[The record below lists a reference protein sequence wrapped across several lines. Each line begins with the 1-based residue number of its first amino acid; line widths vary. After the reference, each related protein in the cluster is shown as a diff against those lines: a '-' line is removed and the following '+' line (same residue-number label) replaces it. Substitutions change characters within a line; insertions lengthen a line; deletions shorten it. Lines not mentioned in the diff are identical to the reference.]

1 MTVTVLEGQSLLDI
15 ALQELGSLEGAY
27 NLAVLNGLSLT
38 DSLAAG
44 MLLQLPDV
52 VDKRIVNYYLERNIR
67 PATGK
72 ITRGTFDSTFDYTF
86 DNNLSNG
93 IFCFTFDFTFE

>member
-52 VDKRIVNYYLERNIR
+52 VDKRIVNYYSERNIR
-67 PATGK
+67 PATM
-72 ITRGTFDSTFDYTF
+72 FDPVTKQRIFD
-86 DNNLSNG
+86 D
-93 IFCFTFDFTFE
+93 TFDFTFE

>member
-1 MTVTVLEGQSLLDI
+1 MTVTILEGQSLLDV

-27 NLAVLNGLSLT
+27 ALAVLNGLSLT

-44 MLLQLPDV
+44 MMLQLPDV

-67 PATGK
+67 PATL
-72 ITRGTFDSTFDYTF
+72 FDPETKQRIFD
-86 DNNLSNG
+86 D
-93 IFCFTFDFTFE
+93 TFDFTFE

>member
-1 MTVTVLEGQSLLDI
+1 MTVTILEGQSLLDI

-27 NLAVLNGLSLT
+27 ALAVLNGLSLT

-52 VDKRIVNYYLERNIR
+52 VDKRIVNYYSERNIR
-67 PATGK
+67 PATM
-72 ITRGTFDSTFDYTF
+72 FDPVTKQRIFD
-86 DNNLSNG
+86 
-93 IFCFTFDFTFE
+93 FTFDFTFE